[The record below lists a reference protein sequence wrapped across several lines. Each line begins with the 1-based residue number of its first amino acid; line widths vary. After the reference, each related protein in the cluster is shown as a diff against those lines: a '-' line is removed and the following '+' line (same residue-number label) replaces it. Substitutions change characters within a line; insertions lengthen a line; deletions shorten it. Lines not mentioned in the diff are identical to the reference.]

1 MMHGSGDRSNITPQL
16 LLKAYSCGLFPMAD
30 SADDPDV
37 FWVEPE
43 MRGIIPLDD
52 FHVPKSLKKIIRQKR
67 FEIRMN
73 TAFTAVMD
81 GCAEPAPGRLN
92 TWINGT
98 IRQLYTELHH
108 MGHAHSV
115 EAWRDGMLV
124 GGLYG
129 VSLRGAFF
137 GESMF
142 SRAPDASK
150 VCLVHLV
157 RHLIQSG
164 FVLLD
169 TQFTTDHLA
178 RFGAIEVPKSVYR
191 ELLEESLL
199 IEAEF

>member
-1 MMHGSGDRSNITPQL
+1 MHGSGDRPEITPQL

-30 SADDPDV
+30 SADSSDI

-43 MRGIIPLDD
+43 LRGIIPLDQ
-52 FHVPKSLKKIIRQKR
+52 FHVPRSLRKTLRR
-67 FEIRMN
+67 EPFEIRIN
-73 TAFTAVMD
+73 TAFAAVMN
-81 GCAEPAPGRLN
+81 GCAEPAPDRLN
-92 TWINGT
+92 TWINRT
-98 IRQLYTELHH
+98 IRSLYVELHR

-115 EAWRDGMLV
+115 EAWQNDVLV

-142 SRAPDASK
+142 SRRTDASK

-157 RHLIQSG
+157 EHLLDHG

-169 TQFTTDHLA
+169 TQFITEHLK
-178 RFGAIEVPKSVYR
+178 RFGANEVPKETYR
-191 ELLEESLL
+191 EMLRDALLV
-199 IEAEF
+199 EARF